1 MDLIAE
7 IKRKNDQLLLQNTVL
22 KQCWC
27 ARINTSKFSSFL
39 ITFAIAPFIAGAVT
53 QLVLGTKFLMSHQLY
68 RVASSGLRFW
78 SPRSIGTKK

>member
-22 KQCWC
+22 QQCWC
-27 ARINTSKFSSFL
+27 ARINTSKISSFL

-53 QLVLGTKFLMSHQLY
+53 QLVLGAKILMSHQLY
-68 RVASSGLRFW
+68 RVALSGLRFW
-78 SPRSIGTKK
+78 SQRSIGTKK